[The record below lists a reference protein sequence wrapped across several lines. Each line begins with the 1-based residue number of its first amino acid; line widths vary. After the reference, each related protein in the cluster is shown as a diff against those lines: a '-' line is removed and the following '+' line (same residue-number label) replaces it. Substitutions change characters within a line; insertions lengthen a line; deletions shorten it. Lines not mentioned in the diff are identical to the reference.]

1 MTAGGGVLLTTTTGD
16 IELTAGGVSRIDMK
30 SDVDMFNNDIV
41 NISNITSPNA
51 IGIASTG
58 STMLLNTNN
67 NDLSIVASGTGK
79 VVLNGTSVDIGA
91 TKFQSSVD
99 RKLGG
104 VNVGQPIFQY
114 GQINSTG
121 TFGDQLVFLGVPYT
135 TASFSVQVTME
146 GIYPA
151 SVSFAVL
158 SSNSF
163 RIYWSNAN
171 GSPQNIN
178 WLSYGD

>member
-1 MTAGGGVLLTTTTGD
+1 V
-16 IELTAGGVSRIDMK
+16 ELTAGVGSKIDMK
-30 SDVDMFNNDIV
+30 SDVNMFNNSIS
-41 NISNITSPNA
+41 NISNITSPGP

-58 STMLLNTNN
+58 GAMVLNTTN
-67 NDLSIVASGTGK
+67 NDLSIIASGTGK
-79 VVLNGTSVDIGA
+79 VVLNGTNVEIGA

-104 VNVGQPIFQY
+104 VNVEQPIFQY
-114 GQINSTG
+114 GQINITG
-121 TFGDQLVFLGVPYT
+121 TFGDQLVFLGVPYSA
-135 TASFSVQVTME
+135 ASFSVQLTME

-151 SVSFAVL
+151 SVSSAVL

>member
-1 MTAGGGVLLTTTTGD
+1 V
-16 IELTAGGVSRIDMK
+16 ELTAGVGSKIDMK
-30 SDVDMFNNDIV
+30 SDVNMFNNSIS
-41 NISNITSPNA
+41 NISNITSPGP

-58 STMLLNTNN
+58 GTLLLNTTN
-67 NDLSIVASGTGK
+67 NDLSVVASGTGK
-79 VVLNGTSVDIGA
+79 VVLNGTSIDIGP

-121 TFGDQLVFLGVPYT
+121 TFGDQLVFLGTPYS
-135 TASFSVQVTME
+135 TAGFSVQVTME

-151 SVSFAVL
+151 SVSFATL